1 MKSFQKLTAVFAATV
16 MGLSVSFADTGSK
29 AKAITYKANTSRSE
43 ITWNGKKVTGEHFG
57 KVPVKQGSFTL
68 NGTKLTAADFTAD
81 LSALTVED
89 IKDAEY
95 NGKLVG
101 HLKNDDFFSTD
112 KFPEARFVLT
122 KATAKAAGVY
132 DVTGNLTIKGIT
144 KPVTFPATIKTDA
157 NGSTVT
163 GKIVVDRSKYDIK
176 YSSKSFFDANALG
189 DKMIY
194 DDFTLDVKIVAAK

>member
-1 MKSFQKLTAVFAATV
+1 MKSLKQFTAVVSAVLFSLTVTFAEK
-16 MGLSVSFADTGSK
+16 GLSVK
-29 AKAITYKANTSRSE
+29 AETYKANTTKSE

-57 KVPVKQGSFTL
+57 KVPLKEGSFTL
-68 NGTKLTAADFTAD
+68 DGNKLTGAQFVAD

-89 IKDAEY
+89 IKDAEF

-101 HLKNDDFFSTD
+101 HLKSDDFFSTD
-112 KFPEARFVLT
+112 KHPNATFVLT
-122 KATAKAAGVY
+122 KATAKTAQTF

-144 KPVTFPATIKTDA
+144 KPVTFPVTIKTDA
-157 NGSTVT
+157 NGSTVE
-163 GKIVVDRSKYDIK
+163 GKITVDRSKYDIK

-194 DDFTLDVKIVAAK
+194 DDFTLDFKIAAAK